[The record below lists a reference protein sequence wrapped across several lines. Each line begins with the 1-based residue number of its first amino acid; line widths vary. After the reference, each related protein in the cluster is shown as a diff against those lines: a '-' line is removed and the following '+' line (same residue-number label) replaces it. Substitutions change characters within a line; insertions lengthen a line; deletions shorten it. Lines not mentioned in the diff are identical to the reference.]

1 MQLSII
7 QWRAIVRLEDY
18 GLKESILDKDNDLF
32 LSGSKMD
39 SIKMGNKPL
48 RTIIIP
54 YKV

>member
-1 MQLSII
+1 MQLPTI
-7 QWRAIVRLEDY
+7 QWWAIVRLEDY

-48 RTIIIP
+48 LIIVIP
-54 YKV
+54 YKF